1 MIIGVPKEIKADEYR
16 VGLLPV
22 GAHLLVEDGHKVL
35 IQKGAGLGAGFED
48 SEYAAAGAKI
58 IKTAAEI
65 YGSAEMI
72 VKVKEPMPPEI
83 RLLRKGQTVFTYFHF
98 AAAKELTAGCLKAG
112 IAAVAYETLT
122 DDQGRLPL
130 LTPMSE
136 VAGRMSIQAGA
147 RCLEKQMGGLGILL
161 AGVPGVPPANVL
173 VLGAGVV
180 GAGAARVAGGMGANV
195 WALDTNLDRIRH
207 LEEVMPPNV
216 KLIYSDPHAV
226 DFYLQHADLVVG
238 AVLIPGALAPKL
250 VKRAHLKTMKKGS
263 VIVDVAIDQGG
274 CCETSRPTTHRNPT
288 YVVDNVIHYCVA
300 NMPGAVSRTSS
311 RALCNAT
318 LPYARQ
324 LASLGVDG
332 FVAKSKGHASALNM
346 RDGKLANK
354 AVAETFPS
362 LPRA

>member
-1 MIIGVPKEIKADEYR
+1 MIIGVPREIKTDEHR

-22 GAHLLVEDGHKVL
+22 GAHLLVEDGHQVL
-35 IQKGAGLGAGFED
+35 VEKGAGLGAGFED
-48 SEYAAAGAKI
+48 REYAAAGAKVVG
-58 IKTAAEI
+58 TPSAI
-65 YGSAEMI
+65 YGRAEMI

-83 RLLRKGQTVFTYFHF
+83 KMLRNGQILFTYFHF
-98 AAAKELTAGCLKAG
+98 AAARELTVGCLKAG
-112 IAAVAYETLT
+112 ITAVAYETLS
-122 DDQGRLPL
+122 DAEGRLPL

-136 VAGRMSIQAGA
+136 VAGKMSIQAGA
-147 RCLEKQMGGLGILL
+147 RCLEKQMGGLGVLL
-161 AGVPGVPPANVL
+161 AGVAGVAPANVL
-173 VLGAGVV
+173 VLGAGIV
-180 GAGAARVAGGMGANV
+180 GTGAARVAGGMGANV
-195 WALDTNLDRIRH
+195 WALDTNLNRIRH

-250 VKRAHLKTMKKGS
+250 VKRSHLKKMKRGS

-274 CCETSRPTTHRNPT
+274 CCETSKPTTHRNPT

-324 LASLGVDG
+324 LASRGVDK
-332 FVAKSKGHASALNM
+332 FVATSNGHAAALNM
-346 RDGKLANK
+346 RSGKITNS
-354 AVAETFPS
+354 AVAKTFKD
-362 LPRA
+362 LPRI